1 MVNEIKVTRK
11 SVLTKAMNMDFTD
24 EEKEIIERMIAS
36 LDKKG
41 SNGVSEKV
49 QAERKAEFQAIYNYL
64 VENGATTATEI
75 AKALDMSVQK
85 VTARIKG
92 AEGIYRKAAK
102 GKNPALIGVKPFE
115 AEDEG
120 ANE

>member
-1 MVNEIKVTRK
+1 MTNEIKATRK
-11 SVLTKAMNMDFTD
+11 SVLTKAMGFDFTD

-49 QAERKAEFQAIYNYL
+49 QAERKAEYEDIIAYIEDNSPC
-64 VENGATTATEI
+64 TATQI

-85 VTARIKG
+85 VTARLKNAPIFIKP
-92 AEGIYRKAAK
+92 AK
-102 GKNPALIGVKPFE
+102 GKNPKQFSATPFE
-115 AEDEG
+115 EPTNEVDE
-120 ANE
+120 